1 MGDPFLFGL
10 FLLSGIKISCLYD
23 PTPPNKNNH
32 RPPTPPSK
40 IDIGSC
46 NEGRHFK
53 RYIIYCPMFSWQEI
67 SRPKPKIRQI
77 RLDKSHHERLEIK
90 FQKSSKL
97 S

>member
-40 IDIGSC
+40 IDIDSC

-53 RYIIYCPMFSWQEI
+53 RYIIYCPMFTVTGVVMARDIEAETKNPSVYVRYLPL
-67 SRPKPKIRQI
+67 RP
-77 RLDKSHHERLEIK
+77 L
-90 FQKSSKL
+90 
-97 S
+97 